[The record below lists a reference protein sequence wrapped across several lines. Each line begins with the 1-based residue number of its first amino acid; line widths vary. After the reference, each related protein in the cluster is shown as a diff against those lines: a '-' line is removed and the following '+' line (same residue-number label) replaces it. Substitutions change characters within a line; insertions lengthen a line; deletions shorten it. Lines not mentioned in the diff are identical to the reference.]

1 MISDKSQLAAAGL
14 HALME
19 DTKHLR
25 EFAPAVPTI
34 TQRALMFLNSPPA
47 VAATDRLRQVG
58 AGTAALVGSTAAALL
73 GQERADEIGEKLFG
87 VPEEDKSLPGDY
99 PIQLPSKR
107 PIDDPSRRGD
117 KVRPGTFVD
126 TFGQRAAAAA
136 RGLPAGMRYTGP
148 NSASGRSATHS
159 LDTDVGGLSYEDRLR
174 KAKFQQKQYQAQ
186 QARQRDKNRRRTRE
200 VTIGLAVSLAA
211 LLAVGFTVA
220 QVSGVVQKIR
230 RNMRMSKA
238 SQDIVKLASMGDID
252 GAKMLMDK
260 EFQKAS
266 GVDVNALAD
275 ATEGLSEKEL
285 KIAAEILKRE
295 LR

>member
-25 EFAPAVPTI
+25 EFAPATI
-34 TQRALMFLNSPPA
+34 PLTLAQRAALLLSSPPA

-87 VPEEDKSLPGDY
+87 VPEEDKSRPADY

-107 PIDDPSRRGD
+107 PIDDPSRRLPQ
-117 KVRPGTFVD
+117 VRPGTFVD
-126 TFGQRAAAAA
+126 IFGRRAVDAA
-136 RGLPAGMRYTGP
+136 RGLPAGLRFTGP

-186 QARQRDKNRRRTRE
+186 QARQREKNRRRTRE

-285 KIAAEILKRE
+285 KIAADRDWET
-295 LR
+295 